1 MAVSKQPAQSV
12 RQADYY
18 RLHRGRVIWATIG
31 LQILLT
37 GILFGCLALFSKINM
52 IVLLVNVML
61 PVVVL
66 QAFGFIVI
74 LRYAL
79 EPLGLLTR
87 VVTHVSKEANDV
99 TPPNLNGTYHE
110 RTGLKA
116 LVDTIYGL
124 AVNGPEVAPSTSD
137 SRANSLQEVL
147 LSSMPCGVIA
157 LSEKRE
163 ILFANEAAPTNVTSE
178 SKKVIELVFNI
189 DDTLDDWLTKVEANE
204 LSANRLWTRV
214 QNILPDE
221 PNRKLYDVFASYH
234 KNGKGGIETTLIC
247 FDRTE
252 HYGKDEEDMDF
263 IALAAHELRGPI
275 TVIRGYLDVLGQELA
290 PTLQPD
296 QKELLARLE
305 VSASRLSGYVSNIM
319 NVSRYD
325 RRHLKV
331 HLREDKL
338 DEIYATIADDL
349 ALRAS
354 TQNRLLSTAIPADLP
369 TIAADRNS
377 LTEVMANLIDNA
389 IKYSN
394 EGGQV
399 EVTATV
405 DGDFVSFN
413 VQDHGI
419 GIPSSVLGSLFTKF
433 YRSHR
438 SRQTVAGT
446 GLGLYISKGIVES
459 HGGHMNLSS
468 VEGQGSLF
476 GFSVPIYSTV
486 AEKLLSANSE
496 NQGIIEGNNGWIKN
510 HSMYKG

>member
-1 MAVSKQPAQSV
+1 MAV

-18 RLHRGRVIWATIG
+18 RLHSRRVLWVTVA
-31 LQILLT
+31 LQIMLT
-37 GILFGCLALFSKINM
+37 GVLFSCLVLFSKIELLP
-52 IVLLVNVML
+52 LLVNVML

-66 QAFGFIVI
+66 QAFGFVVI

-110 RTGLKA
+110 KTGLKA

-124 AVNGPEVAPSTSD
+124 AVNGPETAAPVPSATD
-137 SRANSLQEVL
+137 ASLQGAL
-147 LSSMPCGVIA
+147 LDAMPCGVIA
-157 LSEKRE
+157 LNEKRE
-163 ILFANEAAPTNVTSE
+163 IVFSNRNAPIKVTDKNESF
-178 SKKVIELVFNI
+178 IELQFSA
-189 DDTLDDWLTKVEANE
+189 DDTLDSWLTNVEIHE
-204 LSANRLWTRV
+204 LSATHTWSRV
-214 QNILPDE
+214 QNVLPDE
-221 PNRKLYDVFASYH
+221 PERKLYDVFASYH
-234 KNGKGGIETTLIC
+234 KNGASGVETIILC
-247 FDRTE
+247 LDRTD
-252 HYGKDEEDMDF
+252 HYAKDEEDMDF

-275 TVIRGYLDVLGQELA
+275 TVIRGYLDVLGEELA
-290 PTLQPD
+290 PTLKPD
-296 QKELLARLE
+296 QVELLERLS
-305 VSASRLSGYVSNIM
+305 VSASRLSGYVSNIL

-331 HLREDKL
+331 HLREDKI
-338 DEIYATIADDL
+338 DQIYTTIADDL

-354 TQNRLLSTAIPADLP
+354 TQNRLLSVALSPDLP
-369 TIAADRNS
+369 TVAADRNS
-377 LTEVMANLIDNA
+377 LTEVMANLVDNA

-399 EVTATV
+399 NVTAAV
-405 DGDFVSFN
+405 DGDFVKFS
-413 VQDHGI
+413 VEDHGI

-438 SRQTVAGT
+438 SRQTVSGT

-468 VEGQGSLF
+468 VEGQGSTF

-486 AEKLLSANSE
+486 SDKLLASNSE
-496 NQGIIEGNNGWIKN
+496 NQGIIESSNGWIKN